1 MSRRRNSVGDR
12 VLMLLVGLF
21 LYAPIVILIVFS
33 FNAGNSSSV
42 WKGFS
47 LHWYAELLN
56 NRLIMHS
63 VYTTLLVSML
73 ATVIATIAGTFAA
86 IGFYGMRRRART
98 GLMAVNNIPMMNAD
112 IVTGVS
118 LCLLFVAFFNG
129 WGTFAAWFNSL
140 GLFRLPTR
148 LTMGF
153 GTLLIAHITFNIPYV
168 ILSVGPKLR
177 QMDKNLVDAAMD
189 LGCTW
194 MQAFWKVILPEIKP
208 GIVSGA
214 LTAFTMSIDDFVI
227 SYFTAGSS
235 ASTLAMTIYGMT
247 KKRVT
252 PEINAISTL
261 LFVTVLILLAIV
273 NIREARQERLRE
285 KRLV

>member
-1 MSRRRNSVGDR
+1 M
-12 VLMLLVGLF
+12 VLVFVF
-21 LYAPIVILIVFS
+21 LYAPIFLLIIFS
-33 FNAGNSSSV
+33 FNAGKSNVV
-42 WKGFS
+42 WQGFS
-47 LHWYAELLN
+47 LEWYGKLLN
-56 NRLIMHS
+56 NRLIMQS
-63 VYTTLLVSML
+63 VYTTLLVSLL

-86 IGFYGMRRRART
+86 IGFFSMRRKVREP
-98 GLMAVNNIPMMNAD
+98 LMTVNNIPMMNAD

-129 WGTFAAWFNSL
+129 WGSFAAWFNSL
-140 GLFRLPTR
+140 GLFHLPTR

-194 MQAFWKVILPEIKP
+194 MQAFRKVILPEIKP

-214 LTAFTMSIDDFVI
+214 LTAFTMSIDDFII

-261 LFVTVLILLAIV
+261 LFVTVLVLLAIV
-273 NIREARQERLRE
+273 NIREARQERRRSAELHR
-285 KRLV
+285 V